1 MAACSPLVSFRFS
14 FPSVLDLNPLV
25 SIPRPLEISSSRRS
39 TRSSAITTF
48 IRQVFRTTDRRR
60 TETKRCKPRPVER
73 ISRIV
78 PIRDKEGGW
87 KRRDRVAWGKGQGA
101 ASVFQ
106 WSRTR
111 RSPREG
117 RRGTGR
123 GKREADR
130 ACKSRVYR
138 ARPITTSSFLMKRSV
153 FPLRYPLYLR
163 NKPDLSRF
171 IALSIDRV
179 VSEEENRRGS
189 THRMEEE
196 REDRN

>member
-60 TETKRCKPRPVER
+60 TETERCKPRPVER

-138 ARPITTSSFLMKRSV
+138 ARAITTSSFLMKRSV
-153 FPLRYPLYLR
+153 FPLRYPLRCISGISRIYR
-163 NKPDLSRF
+163 DLSRYRL
-171 IALSIDRV
+171 IAS
-179 VSEEENRRGS
+179 
-189 THRMEEE
+189 
-196 REDRN
+196 